1 MMKNLN
7 KIMAWGVAAI
17 LALSAA
23 AWIWVEQSGQET
35 ELSDAAVLLDS
46 GITLFNEKNFQQAV
60 EALDQVP
67 SGSPEKWQALYYQGS
82 AMIMLKDYTSAV
94 VYLEQALAL
103 NSHQT
108 RIMHA
113 LGVAYFKLGKL
124 NLAKAYYASIL
135 ELDPNDEEAKGLMD
149 IMANLERQQDGQIE
163 EPDSGDEDAGDSSR

>member
-23 AWIWVEQSGQET
+23 AWIWVEKSGQET

-60 EALDQVP
+60 EALNQVP

>member
-113 LGVAYFKLGKL
+113 LGVAYFKLGNVK
-124 NLAKAYYASIL
+124 LAKAYYASIL

>member
-1 MMKNLN
+1 MMKTSS
-7 KIMAWGVAAI
+7 KIIVWGVAAI

-67 SGSPEKWQALYYQGS
+67 PGSPEKWQALYYQGS

-94 VYLEQALAL
+94 AYLEQALAL